1 MTKDYDLIVIG
12 NSRAGAYA
20 ALAAT
25 QLKARVALIEPE
37 NLQSNWLGQEALYN
51 QALMQ
56 VGRVLQQVR
65 KAPNFGINPA
75 RNHSI
80 SDTAELK
87 KQLVKQSGEVG
98 RNEPWQVGEAEKEDI
113 RTYLSPLEST
123 AHFPTVEIPDA
134 MEWAEMVVS
143 TCSEATSPA
152 ILASFGVDIIS
163 GNGEFCRLPHLGF
176 VVNNRRLRARAYLIA
191 TGSCPEIPDID
202 GLDTISYCTPRN
214 IWQHIATYQGTSRGN
229 VIETGLNDTVPQE
242 TDKLTKPSSQEK
254 PENLEETIP
263 FKLQKNWLV
272 AGSTPN
278 AIELAQTLARLDC
291 QVTLAVSESLI
302 FPQEDAE
309 ASRLVQAQLEAEGI
323 RVLTQSPVTQIKWIE
338 GKKWV
343 QVGNRAIETDE
354 ILLATGQTPNI
365 ESLNLAGVGVKF
377 SQKGLKLNQ
386 KLQTT
391 NPRIYACGDVI
402 GGYQFE
408 HIAEY
413 EASIAVKNAL
423 FFPRWTVDYQG
434 ISWAIFTDPILAR
447 VGLTEAQA
455 RRRYG
460 KNVWVVRQYFKTLN
474 KAQIL
479 GETTGF
485 CKLVLRRN
493 GTILGGL
500 IVGANADELIGAIA
514 LLIRH
519 KIKVG
524 SLAKMPQASPTMSEI
539 LYKTAQE
546 WQRQRLEG
554 NKILQNLLEGFFNWR
569 RKW

>member
-25 QLKARVALIEPE
+25 YLKARVALIEPE

-65 KAPNFGINPA
+65 KAPKFGIDSAINY
-75 RNHSI
+75 SI
-80 SDTAELK
+80 PDTAELE
-87 KQLVKQSGEVG
+87 KQLVKQSGEVC
-98 RNEPWQVGEAEKEDI
+98 RDEPWQVGEAEKEDI

-123 AHFPTVEIPDA
+123 APFPSVEIPDA
-134 MEWAEMVVS
+134 MEWAEMMVS
-143 TCSEATSPA
+143 TCYEATSPA

-202 GLDTISYCTPRN
+202 GLETIRYCTPRD
-214 IWQHIATYQGTSRGN
+214 IWKYVDTSQHK
-229 VIETGLNDTVPQE
+229 VIGANLTDIVPQE
-242 TDKLTKPSSQEK
+242 TDKVTKPSPQGK

-263 FKLQKNWLV
+263 FQLHKNWLV
-272 AGSTPN
+272 VGSTPN

-291 QVTLAVSESLI
+291 QVTLAVSEALI
-302 FPQEDAE
+302 FPQEDSE

-323 RVLTQSPVTQIKWIE
+323 RVLTQSPVTQVRWIE
-338 GKKWV
+338 RKKWV

-377 SQKGLKLNQ
+377 SRKGLKLNP

-413 EASIAVKNAL
+413 EASIAIKNAL

-434 ISWAIFTDPILAR
+434 IPWAIFTDPTLAR

-460 KNVWVVRQYFKTLN
+460 KNVWVVRQYFKTLD

-546 WQRQRLEG
+546 WQRQQLKD
-554 NKILQNLLEGFFNWR
+554 NKMLQNLLEGFFNWR

>member
-65 KAPNFGINPA
+65 KAPKFGIDSAINY
-75 RNHSI
+75 SI
-80 SDTAELK
+80 PDTAELE
-87 KQLVKQSGEVG
+87 KQLVKQSGEVC
-98 RNEPWQVGEAEKEDI
+98 RDEPWQVGEAEKEDI
-113 RTYLSPLEST
+113 RTYLNPLEST

-202 GLDTISYCTPRN
+202 GLETIRYFTPRD
-214 IWQHIATYQGTSRGN
+214 IWKQVDKSKYK
-229 VIETGLNDTVPQE
+229 VIGANLTDTVPEE
-242 TDKLTKPSSQEK
+242 TDKVTKPTPQGK
-254 PENLEETIP
+254 PKNLEETIP
-263 FKLQKNWLV
+263 FQLQKNWLV
-272 AGSTPN
+272 VGSTPN
-278 AIELAQTLARLDC
+278 AVELAQTLARLDC
-291 QVTLAVSESLI
+291 QVTLAVSEAYI
-302 FPQEDAE
+302 FPQEDLD

-323 RVLTQSPVTQIKWIE
+323 RVLTQSPVTQVRWIE
-338 GKKWV
+338 GQKWV

-377 SQKGLKLNQ
+377 SRKGLKLNQ

-413 EASIAVKNAL
+413 EASIAIKNAL

-434 ISWAIFTDPILAR
+434 IPWVIFTDPTLAR

-460 KNVWVVRQYFKTLN
+460 KQVWVVRQYFKTLD

-554 NKILQNLLEGFFNWR
+554 NKMLQNMLEGFFNWR

>member
-1 MTKDYDLIVIG
+1 MTNDYDLIVIG

-20 ALAAT
+20 ALAAS

-37 NLQSNWLGQEALYN
+37 NLQSNWLGKEALYN

-65 KAPNFGINPA
+65 KAPKFGIYP
-75 RNHSI
+75 SI
-80 SDTAELK
+80 TPLIPDTPELK
-87 KQLVKQSGEVG
+87 EQLVNKPGEAGESSRDV
-98 RNEPWQVGEAEKEDI
+98 PWHLGEAEKEDI
-113 RTYLSPLEST
+113 KTDLSPFEST
-123 AHFPTVEIPDA
+123 LYFPTVQITEA
-134 MEWAEMVVS
+134 MEWANMVVS

-152 ILASFGVDIIS
+152 ILASLGVDVIY
-163 GNGEFCRLPHLGF
+163 GDGEFCRLPHLGF
-176 VVNNRRLRARAYLIA
+176 VLNNRRLRARAYLIA
-191 TGSCPEIPDID
+191 TGSCAEIPDID
-202 GLDTISYCTPRN
+202 GLDTTCYCTPRT
-214 IWQHIATYQGTSRGN
+214 IWNHVDKSRHK
-229 VIETGLNDTVPQE
+229 VIGAGLTNRVPPE
-242 TDKLTKPSSQEK
+242 TDKVIKPTPLGE
-254 PENLEETIP
+254 PEDLEETSP
-263 FKLQKNWLV
+263 FQLQKNWLV
-272 AGSTPN
+272 VGSTPH
-278 AIELAQTLARLDC
+278 AVELAQTLARLDY
-291 QVTLAVSESLI
+291 QVTLAVSEAHI
-302 FPQEDAE
+302 FPQEDSE
-309 ASRLVQAQLEAEGI
+309 ASCLVQAQLEAEGI
-323 RVLTQSPVTQIKWIE
+323 RVLTQSSVTQIRLIE

-343 QVGNRAIETDE
+343 QVGNRAIEIDE
-354 ILLATGQTPNI
+354 ILWATGQTPNI

-377 SQKGLKLNQ
+377 SRKGLKLNQ

-413 EASIAVKNAL
+413 EANIAIKNAL
-423 FFPRWTVDYQG
+423 FFPLWTVDYQG
-434 ISWAIFTDPILAR
+434 IPWAIFTDPTLAR

-455 RRRYG
+455 RERYG
-460 KNVWVVRQYFKTLN
+460 KEVWVVRHSFKTLD
-474 KAQIL
+474 KAQII

-485 CKLVLRRN
+485 CKLVVRRN

-500 IVGANADELIGAIA
+500 IVGAGADELIGAIA

-539 LYKTAQE
+539 LSKTAQE
-546 WQRQRLEG
+546 WQRQRLER
-554 NKILQNLLEGFFNWR
+554 NQMLQNLLEGFFNWR

>member
-1 MTKDYDLIVIG
+1 MTNDYDLIVIG

-37 NLQSNWLGQEALYN
+37 NLQSNGLGQDVLYN
-51 QALMQ
+51 KALMQ

-65 KAPNFGINPA
+65 KAPHFGVNSAINP
-75 RNHSI
+75 SI
-80 SDTAELK
+80 ADNPGLQ
-87 KQLVKQSGEVG
+87 KQLIKKSEEAGEEG
-98 RNEPWQVGEAEKEDI
+98 RDMPGFV
-113 RTYLSPLEST
+113 LESFP
-123 AHFPTVEIPDA
+123 HFATVHITEA
-134 MEWAEMVVS
+134 MEWADMLVS

-152 ILASFGVDIIS
+152 ILASFGVHVIS
-163 GNGEFCRLPHLGF
+163 GGGEFCLLPHLGF

-202 GLDTISYCTPRN
+202 GLETIRYFTPRD
-214 IWQHIATYQGTSRGN
+214 IWKQVDKYRSK
-229 VIETGLNDTVPQE
+229 VIRTDLTDTVPQKN
-242 TDKLTKPSSQEK
+242 DKVTTHSPQGK

-263 FKLQKNWLV
+263 FQLQKNWLV
-272 AGSTPN
+272 VGSTPN
-278 AIELAQTLARLDC
+278 AVELAQTLARLDC
-291 QVTLAVSESLI
+291 QVTLAVSEAYI
-302 FPQEDAE
+302 FPQEDLE

-323 RVLTQSPVTQIKWIE
+323 RVLTQSSVTQVRWIE
-338 GKKWV
+338 GQKWV
-343 QVGNRAIETDE
+343 QVGNWAIETDE

-377 SQKGLKLNQ
+377 SRKGLKLNQ

-391 NPRIYACGDVI
+391 NPRIYGCGDVI

-413 EASIAVKNAL
+413 EASIAIKNAL
-423 FFPRWTVDYQG
+423 FFPLWTVDYQG
-434 ISWAIFTDPILAR
+434 IPWAIFTDPILAR

-460 KNVWVVRQYFKTLN
+460 KEVWVVRQYFKTLD

-554 NKILQNLLEGFFNWR
+554 NKMLQNLLESFFNWR

>member
-1 MTKDYDLIVIG
+1 MINDYDLIVIG

-20 ALAAT
+20 ALAAS

-37 NLQSNWLGQEALYN
+37 NLQSNWLGKEALYN

-65 KAPNFGINPA
+65 QVSQFGIYP
-75 RNHSI
+75 SI
-80 SDTAELK
+80 IPLIFDTPELK
-87 KQLVKQSGEVG
+87 KQLVNKPGEAGESYRDV
-98 RNEPWQVGEAEKEDI
+98 PWHIWEAEKEDI
-113 RTYLSPLEST
+113 KTDLSSLEST
-123 AHFPTVEIPDA
+123 LYFPTVQITEA
-134 MEWAEMVVS
+134 MEWANMVVS

-152 ILASFGVDIIS
+152 ILASLGVDVIS
-163 GNGEFCRLPHLGF
+163 GDGEFCRLPYLGF

-191 TGSCPEIPDID
+191 TGSCAEIPDID
-202 GLDTISYCTPRN
+202 GLDSTSYCTPRN
-214 IWQHIATYQGTSRGN
+214 IWNTVDKSRHKFIGM
-229 VIETGLNDTVPQE
+229 GLTNRVPSE
-242 TDKLTKPSSQEK
+242 TDKVITPTPLGE
-254 PENLEETIP
+254 PEDLEETSP
-263 FKLQKNWLV
+263 FELQKNWLV
-272 AGSTPN
+272 VGSTPH
-278 AIELAQTLARLDC
+278 AVGLAQTLARLDY
-291 QVTLAVSESLI
+291 QVTLAVSEAHI
-302 FPQEDAE
+302 FPQEDSE
-309 ASRLVQAQLEAEGI
+309 ASCLVQAQLEAEGI
-323 RVLTQSPVTQIKWIE
+323 HVLTQSPVTQIRLIE

-343 QVGNRAIETDE
+343 QVGNRALEIDE
-354 ILLATGQTPNI
+354 ILWATGQTPNI
-365 ESLNLAGVGVKF
+365 ESLNLAGVGVEF
-377 SQKGLKLNQ
+377 SRKGLKLNQ

-413 EASIAVKNAL
+413 EANIAIKNAL
-423 FFPRWTVDYQG
+423 FFPLWTVDYQG
-434 ISWAIFTDPILAR
+434 IPWAIFTDPTLAR

-455 RRRYG
+455 RERYG
-460 KNVWVVRQYFKTLN
+460 KEVWVVRHYFKSLD
-474 KAQIL
+474 KAQII

-485 CKLVLRRN
+485 CKLVVRRN

-500 IVGANADELIGAIA
+500 IVGAGADELIGAIA

-546 WQRQRLEG
+546 WQRQRLER
-554 NKILQNLLEGFFNWR
+554 NQMLQNLLEGFFNWR

>member
-1 MTKDYDLIVIG
+1 MRNDYDLIVIG

-20 ALAAT
+20 ALAAS

-37 NLQSNWLGQEALYN
+37 NLQSNWLGKEVLYN

-65 KAPNFGINPA
+65 KTPQFGIYP
-75 RNHSI
+75 SI
-80 SDTAELK
+80 TPLIPDTPELK
-87 KQLVKQSGEVG
+87 EQLVNKPGEAGESSRDV
-98 RNEPWQVGEAEKEDI
+98 PLHIWEAEKEDI
-113 RTYLSPLEST
+113 KTDLSPLEST
-123 AHFPTVEIPDA
+123 LYFPTVQITEA
-134 MEWAEMVVS
+134 MEWANMVVS

-152 ILASFGVDIIS
+152 ILASLGVDVIS
-163 GNGEFCRLPHLGF
+163 GDGEFFRLPHLGF

-191 TGSCPEIPDID
+191 TGSCAEIPDID
-202 GLDTISYCTPRN
+202 GLDTTSYCTPRN
-214 IWQHIATYQGTSRGN
+214 IWNHLDKSRHK
-229 VIETGLNDTVPQE
+229 VIGAGLTNRVPPE
-242 TDKLTKPSSQEK
+242 TDKVIKPTPLGE
-254 PENLEETIP
+254 PEDLEETSP
-263 FKLQKNWLV
+263 FQLQKNWLV
-272 AGSTPN
+272 VGSTPH
-278 AIELAQTLARLDC
+278 AVELAQTLARLDY
-291 QVTLAVSESLI
+291 QVTLAVSEAHI
-302 FPQEDAE
+302 FPQEDSE
-309 ASRLVQAQLEAEGI
+309 ASCLVQAQLEAEGI
-323 RVLTQSPVTQIKWIE
+323 RVLTQSPVTQIKLIE

-343 QVGNRAIETDE
+343 QVGNRAIEIDE
-354 ILLATGQTPNI
+354 ILWATGQTPNI

-377 SQKGLKLNQ
+377 SRKGLKLNQ

-413 EASIAVKNAL
+413 EANIAIRNAL
-423 FFPRWTVDYQG
+423 FFPLWTVDYQE
-434 ISWAIFTDPILAR
+434 ITWAIFTDPTLAR

-455 RRRYG
+455 REHYG
-460 KNVWVVRQYFKTLN
+460 KEVWVVRHYFKTLN

-485 CKLVLRRN
+485 CKLVVRRN

-500 IVGANADELIGAIA
+500 IVGAGADELIGAIA

-524 SLAKMPQASPTMSEI
+524 SLAKIPQASPTMSEI
-539 LYKTAQE
+539 LSKTAQE
-546 WQRQRLEG
+546 WQRQRLER
-554 NKILQNLLEGFFNWR
+554 NQMLQNLLEGFFNWR
-569 RKW
+569 RNW